1 MYLQFRK
8 CIYNVSTSNN
18 CCSSNSCHTYC
29 WRTKGALTNTPRI
42 MFWKKMQHLHS
53 QNDEKIKNLHE
64 TFREKEN
71 TLQFDLNNL
80 VADNAYSY

>member
-1 MYLQFRK
+1 
-8 CIYNVSTSNN
+8 
-18 CCSSNSCHTYC
+18 
-29 WRTKGALTNTPRI
+29 

-64 TFREKEN
+64 TFREKKN